1 MNYERERWENKKK
14 DKKKRYGSV
23 EVVSNVTDND
33 IFKWYCKVYD
43 RTIKNKTDID
53 LTKISDKKKVKRIT
67 KEVVQELNEKV
78 GGIDISFLGRDLE
91 SEVKSF
97 GKERKLEEDFH
108 RHIDEYD
115 KRKNPNRLK
124 DSVTREK
131 VLRAREEEKR
141 KELLKIKNN
150 GR

>member
-1 MNYERERWENKKK
+1 MNYERERWENKKSK
-14 DKKKRYGSV
+14 KKKRYGNV
-23 EVVSNVTDND
+23 AVVSNVTDND

-67 KEVVQELNEKV
+67 KEVVQELNENV

-97 GKERKLEEDFH
+97 GKDRKLEEDFH

-131 VLRAREEEKR
+131 VLRSREEEKR